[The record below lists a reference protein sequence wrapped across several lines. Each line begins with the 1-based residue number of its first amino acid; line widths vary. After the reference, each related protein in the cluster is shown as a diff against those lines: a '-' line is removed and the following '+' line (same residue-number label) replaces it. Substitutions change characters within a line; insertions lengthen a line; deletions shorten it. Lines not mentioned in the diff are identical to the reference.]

1 MGSPPPGLTQ
11 TPYSYSRRPNTE
23 LDVVKDRVESWLF
36 IDVASVGAAARPD
49 VSCRSGSGVCFIKI
63 LPRSHYGRRLVSR
76 LRWGRNRWLQS
87 DGNIFTDTAAGVEVD
102 DAVVIDL
109 CRSAR

>member
-1 MGSPPPGLTQ
+1 M
-11 TPYSYSRRPNTE
+11 
-23 LDVVKDRVESWLF
+23 
-36 IDVASVGAAARPD
+36 
-49 VSCRSGSGVCFIKI
+49 
-63 LPRSHYGRRLVSR
+63 SR